1 MLSGFKPVNLIIGL
15 PYVSITANG
24 VTFNKPCIMKLGKPT
39 HVLLM
44 VNDEAKQ
51 MAIQVCDQEDDN
63 ATPFLRSEAKST
75 LSVRWNNKDF
85 LNQLSKMMDWD
96 LNVSGYKVNGEYL
109 SDENAMIFD
118 LNTATVLGEKD

>member
-24 VTFNKPCIMKLGKPT
+24 VTFNKPCIVKLGKPT

-44 VNDEAKQ
+44 INDETKQ

-63 ATPFLRSEAKST
+63 ATPFLRSEGKST

-96 LNVSGYKVNGEYL
+96 LNASGYKVNGEYL
-109 SDENAMIFD
+109 NDENAMIFD